1 MKGKA
6 MSEIEDLKKELQALK
21 DQLNPPP
28 RQPSTWQPVD
38 RTASMTMDPATMRR
52 MAAVDT
58 SGLQA
63 DLRAFQQQRSVTSS
77 PAEPQRP
84 RGTGWVEPR
93 PLEAP
98 PGIEHVD
105 RLVDAQDRIDRAELI
120 AKLTKG

>member
-1 MKGKA
+1 MR
-6 MSEIEDLKKELQALK
+6 LL
-21 DQLNPPP
+21 
-28 RQPSTWQPVD
+28 
-38 RTASMTMDPATMRR
+38 TATIRHII
-52 MAAVDT
+52 
-58 SGLQA
+58 
-63 DLRAFQQQRSVTSS
+63 

-120 AKLTKG
+120 AKLTKGKD